1 MQFEAKRQSK
11 NAFISLY
18 LPWSC
23 NLPLLLCLFVCFFV
37 KSILFSNIACKGFI
51 CIVFKYWK
59 QVYFRFRSIRARPP
73 FDRRSELMSNQYAD
87 VRFVVSLGSSRNSTS
102 HKERWELCSAL
113 YHCKKHMLEWLCVP
127 HWPWS
132 AIILFGNIANALN
145 NVGKSFFMIWQSCTH
160 SWETLQMRYGSLR
173 NVVMHFKPL
182 KCVERCIINVW
193 GYSNIHIRMWHM

>member
-1 MQFEAKRQSK
+1 MLSFH
-11 NAFISLY
+11 
-18 LPWSC
+18 C
-23 NLPLLLCLFVCFFV
+23 NCRDHVTCPCYFVWLCVFSFKVYYFPILLVKALFVFF
-37 KSILFSNIACKGFI
+37 
-51 CIVFKYWK
+51 FKYWK

-73 FDRRSELMSNQYAD
+73 FDRRSELMSNQYTD

-102 HKERWELCSAL
+102 HKERWELFSAL

-127 HWPWS
+127 HWPWF

-173 NVVMHFKPL
+173 NVAMHFNPL
-182 KCVERCIINVW
+182 KCAELCIINVW
-193 GYSNIHIRMWHM
+193 GYSNIHIRIGHM